1 LTLLTEKRGS
11 HSLAISFLFI
21 FKQQINNLFMKK
33 YLTLSVLALTM
44 SFAKAQQEMPLYPD
58 GVPNSKPVPNTQK
71 SEIDKNGILR
81 ISEVTVPTL
90 TVYSPAKGTSNGTA
104 VIICPGGGYWILAAS
119 HEGSDVAKEFNKM
132 GVTAFVL
139 KYRIPNEN
147 AQVDRTIAPLQD
159 AQQAIRM
166 IRKDAIKYGI
176 NPNRIGIMGFSA
188 GGHLAATASTH
199 FAKPVG
205 DNADNTNVRPDFSIL
220 VYPVISFKEYGHKGS
235 ADQLIGKKPS
245 LEMVELYSNEMQVTK
260 ETPPAFLVHAGDD
273 NAVPV
278 KNSLAYYEACQK
290 YNIPS
295 GMVIYPKGGHGFG
308 MNNKTT
314 KEKWMNN
321 VKNWMDSMG
330 WLGK

>member
-1 LTLLTEKRGS
+1 MGK
-11 HSLAISFLFI
+11 
-21 FKQQINNLFMKK
+21 
-33 YLTLSVLALTM
+33 
-44 SFAKAQQEMPLYPD
+44 D
-58 GVPNSKPVPNTQK
+58 
-71 SEIDKNGILR
+71 GILR

-90 TVYSPAKGTSNGTA
+90 TVYPAEKGKANGTA

-139 KYRIPNEN
+139 KYRIPNEK

-166 IRKDAIKYGI
+166 VRNDAIKYGV

-199 FAKPVG
+199 FTKPVG

-220 VYPVISFKEYGHKGS
+220 VYPVISFKEFGHKGS
-235 ADQLIGKKPS
+235 GDQLIGKTPS
-245 LEMVELYSNEMQVTK
+245 PEMIEFYSNETQVTK
-260 ETPPAFLVHAGDD
+260 ETPPVFLVHAGDD

-278 KNSLAYYEACQK
+278 KNSLTYYEACQK
-290 YNIPS
+290 NGVS
-295 GMVIYPKGGHGFG
+295 ASMVIYPKGGHGFG
-308 MNNKTT
+308 MNNSST

-321 VKNWMDSMG
+321 VQNWMESMG

>member
-1 LTLLTEKRGS
+1 
-11 HSLAISFLFI
+11 
-21 FKQQINNLFMKK
+21 MKK
-33 YLTLSVLALTM
+33 YLNLVILALSM
-44 SFAKAQQEMPLYPD
+44 SYAQAQQEIPLYPD

-71 SEIDKNGILR
+71 AEIGKDGILR
-81 ISEVTVPTL
+81 ISEVTIPTL
-90 TVYSPAKGTSNGTA
+90 TVYPANKEIANGTS

-139 KYRIPNEN
+139 KYRIPNEK
-147 AQVDRTIAPLQD
+147 AQINRTIAPLQD

-166 IRKDAIKYGI
+166 VRNDAIKYGI
-176 NPNRIGIMGFSA
+176 NPARIGIMGFSA

-205 DNADNTNVRPDFSIL
+205 ENTDNTNVRPDFSIL
-220 VYPVISFKEYGHKGS
+220 VYPVISFKEFGHKGS
-235 ADQLIGKKPS
+235 ADQLIGKIPS
-245 LEMVELYSNEMQVTK
+245 PEMVELYSNETQVTK
-260 ETPPAFLVHAGDD
+260 ETPPVFLVHAGDD

-290 YNIPS
+290 NGVS
-295 GMVIYPKGGHGFG
+295 ANLVIYPKGGHGFG

-321 VKNWMDSMG
+321 VQNWMESMS